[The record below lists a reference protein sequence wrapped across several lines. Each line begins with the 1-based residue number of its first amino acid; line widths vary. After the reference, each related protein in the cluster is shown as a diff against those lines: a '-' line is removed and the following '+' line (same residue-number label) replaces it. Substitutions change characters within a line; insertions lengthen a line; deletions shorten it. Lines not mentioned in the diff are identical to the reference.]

1 MKGLGDFM
9 DNVYDNNE
17 FFSSYE
23 KMRDSD
29 NNANDLLETPTILSM
44 MPKVKDKKIL
54 DLGCGDGR
62 IDEVLVKSGAKQVYG
77 IDISN
82 NMIKLAKERNLDNCD
97 FELLPMEEISK
108 IDDKF
113 DIVYSSLA
121 FHYVEDLDSLLKD
134 IYALLNKGGILLFS
148 MESPLNT
155 ATIIDDKNVDNKVSI
170 NKKSYYLLSDYC
182 NEGERKVFWQDIYM
196 TKYHRTYATVINLLI
211 KNNFDILEV
220 RDSVVSKQT
229 IKLNPKFKNQ
239 LDKPYFTFFKVKK
252 RK

>member
-1 MKGLGDFM
+1 M

-17 FFSSYE
+17 FFNKYE
-23 KMRDSD
+23 KIRDSE

-62 IDEVLVKSGAKQVYG
+62 IDEVLVKSGAKQIYG

-82 NMIKLAKERNLDNCD
+82 NMIKLARDRNLENCK

-108 IDDKF
+108 INEKF

-121 FHYVEDLDSLLKD
+121 FHYVEDLDSLLGD
-134 IYALLNKGGILLFS
+134 IYALLNKDGILLFS

-155 ATIIDDKNVDNKVSI
+155 ATIIEDKDVDNKVVV
-170 NKKSYYLLSDYC
+170 NDKSYYLFSDYC
-182 NEGERKVFWQDIYM
+182 NEGERKVYWQDIYL
-196 TKYHRTYATVINLLI
+196 TKYHRTYATVISLLI
-211 KNNFDILEV
+211 KNNFEILEV

-239 LDKPYFTFFKVKK
+239 LDKPYFTFFKLKK